1 MLCLFTNFVKK
12 NILKFDLFFQR
23 DSEMTYSSAVQDC
36 DVIIVCYSIAD
47 PDSFDN
53 VRTSWI
59 PDLQTL
65 KRRSRIILVG
75 LQSDL
80 RSGTSDYVSLKEGQ
94 ELCRE
99 IQADEFFECSSL
111 KRVGIKSAF
120 TSAVEITSK
129 NRKKKL
135 NFIKKALG
143 R

>member
-1 MLCLFTNFVKK
+1 MLCISLYFHFVFQSL
-12 NILKFDLFFQR
+12 NLFFQR
-23 DSEMTYSSAVQDC
+23 DSEMTYSSAVQEC
-36 DVIIVCYSIAD
+36 DVLIVCYSITD

-59 PDLQTL
+59 PELQTL

-80 RSGTSDYVSLKEGQ
+80 RSSNSDCVSLKEGQ
-94 ELCRE
+94 YLCRE
-99 IQADEFFECSSL
+99 IQADGFFECSSL
-111 KRVGIKSAF
+111 RGVGIKPVF
-120 TSAVEITSK
+120 TSAVEITVR

>member
-1 MLCLFTNFVKK
+1 
-12 NILKFDLFFQR
+12 
-23 DSEMTYSSAVQDC
+23 MTYSSAVQDC
-36 DVIIVCYSIAD
+36 DVLILCYSIAD

-53 VRTSWI
+53 IRTSWI
-59 PDLQTL
+59 PELQTL

-80 RSGTSDYVSLKEGQ
+80 RSSNADCVSLKEGQ

-99 IQADEFFECSSL
+99 IQADGFFECSSS
-111 KRVGIKSAF
+111 RGVGIKSVF
-120 TSAVEITSK
+120 TSAVEITVK